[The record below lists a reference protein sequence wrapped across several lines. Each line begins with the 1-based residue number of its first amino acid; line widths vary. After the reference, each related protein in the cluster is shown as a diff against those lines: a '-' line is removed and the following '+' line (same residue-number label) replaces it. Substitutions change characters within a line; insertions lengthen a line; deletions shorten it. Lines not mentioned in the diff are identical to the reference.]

1 MSRGKWIVLALVLG
15 AVAVAGY
22 QTRDAW
28 QGNSAVKAQAPA
40 RVVSVAAARGLT
52 KTAVLEAAVQWLL
65 RTPGLGAEG
74 GARPGRGAE
83 AGHGRTGGR

>member
-1 MSRGKWIVLALVLG
+1 MASNFDFLDAQFATLASHAKRAELHIYPDPR
-15 AVAVAGY
+15 AGCFY
-22 QTRDAW
+22 
-28 QGNSAVKAQAPA
+28 A
-40 RVVSVAAARGLT
+40 RFA
-52 KTAVLEAAVQWLL
+52 LEAAVQWLL

>member
-1 MSRGKWIVLALVLG
+1 MKERRVLVSVYLP
-15 AVAVAGY
+15 
-22 QTRDAW
+22 RDLH
-28 QGNSAVKAQAPA
+28 A

>member
-1 MSRGKWIVLALVLG
+1 MVPREGAGDAIVNEWGAGMKERRVLVSVYLP
-15 AVAVAGY
+15 
-22 QTRDAW
+22 RDLH
-28 QGNSAVKAQAPA
+28 A